1 MLNDIK
7 KSPNFGWHYRMH
19 TKILNKAAEIS
30 NFKAENPHAFAI
42 LQNAV
47 IKPDFDE
54 FFMYNENH
62 FFYPEKRIKSFLDFS
77 GKHNAKYLYLRH
89 LSKFFEELKNKNC
102 ITGFDEAGRAL
113 HYLQD
118 ITQPQHIESGSI
130 IRKALD
136 KSMHHRF
143 EVQAF
148 GNCDK
153 YINNHTPYAFV
164 KTHDFLS
171 LFNQTVKIS
180 RKNQIPSNK
189 NKSDWD
195 NIAQNG
201 VNLAIDAT
209 KRFLE
214 IFYEQIM

>member
-47 IKPDFDE
+47 
-54 FFMYNENH
+54 
-62 FFYPEKRIKSFLDFS
+62 PEKRIKSFLDFS

-180 RKNQIPSNK
+180 RKNKIPSNK
-189 NKSDWD
+189 NTSDWD
-195 NIAQNG
+195 NIAQSG